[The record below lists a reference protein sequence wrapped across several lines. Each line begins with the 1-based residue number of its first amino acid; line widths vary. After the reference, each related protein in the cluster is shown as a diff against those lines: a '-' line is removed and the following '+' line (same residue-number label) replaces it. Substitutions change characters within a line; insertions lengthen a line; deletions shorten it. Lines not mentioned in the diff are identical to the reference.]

1 MDRGAWG
8 LQSTGLQRVGHDWA
22 TREQQQQPRQ
32 NQCGWRETQ
41 SLLRPKPPG
50 SFQMDPNPLSSRTRQ
65 KNPYAKPSTNP
76 GQRSVPIP
84 QPLHSIGREG
94 VCELAEAGSEG
105 QPGRQGKWFR
115 QSLKQDMHTWGGNFF
130 FFFFNIWLHQV
141 LVLAHGIFVEACRI
155 CLVAAGQMH
164 VRSSSLTRDRT

>member
-1 MDRGAWG
+1 MPGESPWTEEPGG

-22 TREQQQQPRQ
+22 TREQQQPRQ
-32 NQCGWRETQ
+32 NQCGWKETQ

-50 SFQMDPNPLSSRTRQ
+50 SFQMDPNPLSSGARQ

-105 QPGRQGKWFR
+105 QPGRQRKWFC
-115 QSLKQDMHTWGGNFF
+115 QSLKQDMHTW
-130 FFFFNIWLHQV
+130 V

-155 CLVAAGQMH
+155 CLVAAGQMQH
-164 VRSSSLTRDRT
+164 VRSSSLTRD